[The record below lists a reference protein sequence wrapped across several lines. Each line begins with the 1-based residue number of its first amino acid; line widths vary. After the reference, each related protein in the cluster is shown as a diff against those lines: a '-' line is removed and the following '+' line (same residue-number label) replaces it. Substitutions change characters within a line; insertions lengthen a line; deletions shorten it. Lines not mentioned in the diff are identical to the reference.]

1 MKSNLKIIPTELLE
15 QFRSSID
22 SSLKKLVSFLR
33 RGDEQSFNDTLEG
46 MNEQIDQLRT
56 YIDSEPI
63 VGYEMNSSAQ

>member
-1 MKSNLKIIPTELLE
+1 MRNREAALKKID
-15 QFRSSID
+15 QID
-22 SSLKKLVSFLR
+22 SSLKKLISYLR

>member
-1 MKSNLKIIPTELLE
+1 MRNREAALKKID
-15 QFRSSID
+15 QID
-22 SSLKKLVSFLR
+22 SSLKKLISFLR
-33 RGDEQSFNDTLEG
+33 RGDEQSFNDTLED